1 MEHTIPHTLSD
12 CFTILDNVVDPDV
25 KAALRHTTP
34 FEARYAFHSSLTGWI
49 SHNLIMRYNLM
60 ATDLFDELD
69 LSELMLLQS
78 PDYLAQRLV
87 SAYRN
92 HLLSHNCLQA

>member
-1 MEHTIPHTLSD
+1 MELTTPRTLSD
-12 CFTILDNVVDPDV
+12 CFSILDNAVAPDV
-25 KAALRHTTP
+25 KDALRHTTH

-49 SHNLIMRYNLM
+49 SNNLIMRYGLI

-69 LSELMLLQS
+69 LTELMLLQS
-78 PDYLAQRLV
+78 PVYLAQRLV

-92 HLLSHNCLQA
+92 HLIFHDSTHS